1 MEIFEALRKDH
12 ERQRLLMKILVETTG
27 DSESRRDFYEELK
40 KSLQNHAIAEERHFY
55 VPLMDSDKTI
65 EKSRHGIAEH
75 HEIDEYINKLEET
88 EMSSPVWLKT
98 MKNLQELVEHHL
110 AEEEKEVFQQAG
122 KVLSHKQKGDL
133 ADDYQQE
140 MQKQS

>member
-12 ERQRLLMKILVETTG
+12 ERQRILMKILVETSG
-27 DSESRRDFYEELK
+27 DSESRRDFYEEFK
-40 KSLQNHAIAEERHFY
+40 KSVQNHAVAEERHFY

-75 HEIDEYINKLEET
+75 HEINEYLEILDNT
-88 EMSSPVWLKT
+88 DMSSPVWLKT
-98 MKNLQELVEHHL
+98 MKSLQEMVEHHL

-122 KVLSHKQKGDL
+122 KVLSAKQKDEL
-133 ADDYQQE
+133 ADTYQQE
-140 MQKQS
+140 MQEQN